1 MEFKLGADFANG
13 FESTEPKNIKIALI
27 QEGQSIINHEPC
39 CETCQCNQTKE
50 EKFNKLMESQT
61 SFEE

>member
-13 FESTEPKNIKIALI
+13 FESTEDIKIAFL
-27 QEGQSIINHEPC
+27 QEGESIINNEPC
-39 CETCQCNQTKE
+39 CDTCQCEPSKE
-50 EKFNKLMESQT
+50 EKFNKLMETQT

>member
-1 MEFKLGADFANG
+1 ME
-13 FESTEPKNIKIALI
+13 SKNIKIALL
-27 QEGQSIINHEPC
+27 QDGQSIINHEPC
-39 CETCQCNQTKE
+39 CETCQCESTKQ

>member
-1 MEFKLGADFANG
+1 MEFKLGSDFADG
-13 FESTEPKNIKIALI
+13 FDW
-27 QEGQSIINHEPC
+27 
-39 CETCQCNQTKE
+39 QTPE

>member
-13 FESTEPKNIKIALI
+13 FESTENIKIALL
-27 QEGQSIINHEPC
+27 QEGQSIINNEPC
-39 CETCQCNQTKE
+39 CDTCKFKPTKE

>member
-13 FESTEPKNIKIALI
+13 FESTENIKIALL
-27 QEGQSIINHEPC
+27 QDGQSIINNQPC
-39 CETCQCNQTKE
+39 CETCQCQPTKE

>member
-1 MEFKLGADFANG
+1 MEFKLGTDFANG
-13 FESTEPKNIKIALI
+13 FESTEDIKIALL
-27 QEGQSIINHEPC
+27 QEGQSIINNEPC
-39 CETCQCNQTKE
+39 CDTCQCEPTKE

>member
-13 FESTEPKNIKIALI
+13 FESTEDIKIALL
-27 QEGQSIINHEPC
+27 QEGQSIINNEPC
-39 CETCQCNQTKE
+39 CDTCQCEPTKE
-50 EKFNKLMESQT
+50 EKFNKLMETQI

>member
-1 MEFKLGADFANG
+1 ME
-13 FESTEPKNIKIALI
+13 SKNIKIALL
-27 QEGQSIINHEPC
+27 QDGQSIINNEPC
-39 CETCQCNQTKE
+39 CDTCKCEPTKE

>member
-13 FESTEPKNIKIALI
+13 FESTENIKIALI
-27 QEGQSIINHEPC
+27 QEGESIINNEPC
-39 CETCQCNQTKE
+39 CDTCKCKPTKE